1 MTNNTPPTSS
11 KFQTFAF
18 KAVGMTAAG
27 VTFSIGFLCN
37 AAIQTLVFLAQAAQ
51 WLISNAAMFALAQIS
66 PADHQAA
73 LAEMEEEARQLE
85 IKLMAK
91 VIKIR
96 DHAAESESWT
106 EEHSDAI
113 AAIAT
118 ALVENCGWDETA
130 AHRYMKDV
138 IDKIP
143 GLEYEIPDDDE
154 DNPFAGIPGMSEE

>member
-1 MTNNTPPTSS
+1 MI
-11 KFQTFAF
+11 
-18 KAVGMTAAG
+18 AAG
-27 VTFSIGFLCN
+27 LTFSISFLCGMV
-37 AAIQTLVFLAQAAQ
+37 IQILVFAAQAAQ
-51 WLISNAAMFALAQIS
+51 WLISNVAMLLLARIS

-96 DHAAESESWT
+96 DHAKETEDWT
-106 EEHSDAI
+106 EDHSAAI

-118 ALVENCGWDETA
+118 ALVESCGWDEMA

-138 IDKIP
+138 VDKIP
-143 GLEYEIPDDDE
+143 GLEYQIPDEDDE
-154 DNPFAGIPGMSEE
+154 DDPFADIPGFDEE